1 LATDPTLTVPERFR
15 SAFRAATLT
24 VIQRQSGK
32 FQMRGALFFRGA
44 STANVVESERRSFQP
59 MLVVDPRRVV
69 SARCACDPGMKT
81 DDLCRHLGVLLARTA
96 DADGAL
102 PFERFETS
110 VWRTIGFAASAEGRT
125 IAFDAEDDPRE
136 LLLRKS
142 VLTDQEQAL
151 LKRGS
156 GTARLLWESSPWYR
170 WAKAKFTDDP
180 TGEKSALELRDGLL
194 VLGDLV
200 VPDAAVEQLVVNGVA
215 ARGGFEVAPLSIT
228 ASVRIEL
235 TQSRAL
241 RFVPVLLR
249 DYDEEDVGRTL
260 QSDVTRKENVGRT
273 LQSDATCE
281 ENVGRTLQSDG
292 SLPATAKSRTGESD
306 LRCSIHARAGLKQYG
321 RFFFVDGAFASL
333 RPTTPMFVE
342 RRSDTQASLFDE
354 RPASGIP
361 FERETTIPESEV
373 FAFLERH
380 RDELAAMP
388 VALAPDCVR
397 NAQPVRL
404 EGDVTFDFGE
414 TRGNTLDVEVTFE
427 TGVTAAEIA
436 HARREGIRALN
447 RGDVWIDVRD
457 AQFDCFDSAL
467 MSDDGRLLVTPLDV
481 LRIRGTLRGRAVFR
495 GDEAGR
501 DVFRMFDQIE
511 ISSAA
516 PSPSALGFDL
526 YAYQQTGYQWLW
538 MLHRHGF
545 GALLCDDMGL
555 GKTHQAMAL
564 MRAVTV
570 ANPQASI
577 LVVCPTSVL
586 DHWREK
592 LARYLPGQ
600 EITLTSYGL
609 VRSRLDQ
616 YRQERFDLVVLDEM
630 QTIKNAGTA
639 THQALSSLDK
649 GVAIGLT
656 GTPIENHEG
665 ELKTLLDFVVP
676 GYLPGNV
683 EDRATLRRLVRP
695 FVLRRTKAQVLTEL
709 PPKIVDKRYCEMS
722 DDQRSLYHAVIESR
736 AKPLQAQ
743 LRAGA
748 SVSYVH
754 VFAAL
759 NYLKQICNHPA
770 SAGGGFGGDA
780 PSAKWDLFV
789 ELLEEC
795 MASGLKV
802 VVFSQ
807 YLKML
812 ELIEQHLQQQA
823 VAFASIKGS
832 TKDRGGEV
840 ARFRDDP
847 DCRVFT
853 ASLRA
858 GGLGIDLTSASVV
871 IHYDRWWNQA
881 REDQATDRVHRIGQN
896 KGVQVIKLITR
907 NSVEEKIDALI
918 ERKSRLASDIIL
930 DDDPALVK
938 QFTPEELAELL
949 GE

>member
-1 LATDPTLTVPERFR
+1 LTTDPTSNIPERFR
-15 SAFRAATLT
+15 SAFRAATLGT
-24 VIQRQSGK
+24 IQRQSGK
-32 FQMRGALFFRGA
+32 FQLRGVLFFRGA
-44 STANVVESERRSFQP
+44 STAYVIENERRSFQP
-59 MLVVDPRRVV
+59 MLVVDSKRVI
-69 SARCACDPGMKT
+69 SARCACDPAMKT

-102 PFERFETS
+102 PFERFESS
-110 VWRTIGFAASAEGRT
+110 VWRAIGFAASAEGR
-125 IAFDAEDDPRE
+125 ALSVAAEGDPRE

-142 VLTDQEQAL
+142 VLTEQEQAL

-156 GTARLLWESSPWYR
+156 GSARLLWESSPWYR
-170 WAKAKFTDDP
+170 WAQAKFADDP
-180 TGEKSALELRDGLL
+180 ACERASLELRDGSL
-194 VLGDLV
+194 VLGDV
-200 VPDAAVEQLVVNGVA
+200 AVPNAAVEQLVTSGVA
-215 ARGGFEVAPLSIT
+215 ARGGFEVAPLSMT

-235 TQSRAL
+235 TQDRAL

-249 DYDEEDVGRTL
+249 RDD
-260 QSDVTRKENVGRT
+260 
-273 LQSDATCE
+273 E
-281 ENVGRTLQSDG
+281 ENVGRALQSDG
-292 SLPATAKSRTGESD
+292 YRLAAAGSRTGESD
-306 LRCSIHARAGLKQYG
+306 LRSSLHVRADLKQFG
-321 RFFFVDGAFASL
+321 RFFLVDGGFASIK
-333 RPTTPMFVE
+333 PATPMFVE
-342 RRSDTQASLFDE
+342 RSANTQVSMFDD
-354 RPASGIP
+354 RRASGIAL
-361 FERETTIPESEV
+361 ERETTIPESDV

-388 VALAPDCVR
+388 AALAPECVR
-397 NAQPVRL
+397 NAKPLRL
-404 EGDVTFDFGE
+404 DGDVTFDFAKP
-414 TRGNTLDVEVTFE
+414 RGDKLEVQITFE
-427 TGVTAAEIA
+427 NGVTAAEIVG
-436 HARREGIRALN
+436 ARRDGIRALN
-447 RGDVWIDVRD
+447 RGDIWIDVAD
-457 AQFDCFDSAL
+457 PQFDCLDSAS
-467 MSDDGRLLVTPLDV
+467 MTDDGRLQVRPLDV
-481 LRIRGTLRGRAVFR
+481 LRIRGTLRGKAVFR
-495 GDEAGR
+495 GDASGQ
-501 DVFRMFDQIE
+501 DVFRMFDQIGANSE
-511 ISSAA
+511 A

-526 YAYQQTGYQWLW
+526 YAYQQTGYHWLW
-538 MLHRHGF
+538 LLHRHGF

-564 MRAVTV
+564 IRAVTA
-570 ANPQASI
+570 ANPQASVLI
-577 LVVCPTSVL
+577 VCPTSVL

-592 LARYLPGQ
+592 LSRYLPGQ

-609 VRSRLDQ
+609 VRSRLDH
-616 YRQERFDLVVLDEM
+616 YRHKRFDLLVLDEM
-630 QTIKNAGTA
+630 QMIKNADTA
-639 THQALSSLDK
+639 THQALAALDK

-676 GYLPGNV
+676 GYLTGDV

-695 FVLRRTKAQVLTEL
+695 FVLRRTKGQVLTEL

-722 DDQRSLYHAVIESR
+722 DAQRSLYRAVIDSR
-736 AKPLQAQ
+736 ARPLQAQ
-743 LRAGA
+743 IRAGA
-748 SVSYVH
+748 AVSYVH

-770 SAGGGFGGDA
+770 SAGGGFDGDA
-780 PSAKWDLFV
+780 PSAKWELFL
-789 ELLEEC
+789 ELLDEC

-807 YLKML
+807 YLRML
-812 ELIEQHLQQQA
+812 EMIDQHLRSQA
-823 VAFASIKGS
+823 IGFASIKGS

-840 ARFRDDP
+840 ARFRDEP

-918 ERKSRLASDIIL
+918 ERKGRLAGDIIT
-930 DDDPALVK
+930 DDDPSLVK
-938 QFTPEELAELL
+938 QFTPEELEELL
-949 GE
+949 GG

>member
-1 LATDPTLTVPERFR
+1 
-15 SAFRAATLT
+15 
-24 VIQRQSGK
+24 
-32 FQMRGALFFRGA
+32 
-44 STANVVESERRSFQP
+44 
-59 MLVVDPRRVV
+59 MLVVDSRRVI

-81 DDLCRHLGVLLARTA
+81 DDLCRHLGVLIARTA

-110 VWRTIGFAASAEGRT
+110 VWRAIGFAASAEGR
-125 IAFDAEDDPRE
+125 AMALDGESDPRE

-156 GTARLLWESSPWYR
+156 GSARLLWEASSWYR
-170 WAKAKFTDDP
+170 WAQARFAEDP
-180 TGEKSALELRDGLL
+180 MAERASLELRDGSLMF
-194 VLGDLV
+194 GDIA
-200 VPDAAVEQLVVNGVA
+200 VPAAAVEPIVTSGIA
-215 ARGGFEVAPLSIT
+215 ARSGFDVAPLSMT
-228 ASVRIEL
+228 ASLRIEL
-235 TQSRAL
+235 TEARAL

-249 DYDEEDVGRTL
+249 DDE
-260 QSDVTRKENVGRT
+260 K
-273 LQSDATCE
+273 
-281 ENVGRTLQSDG
+281 NVGRTLQSDG
-292 SLPATAKSRTGESD
+292 SLPAATGSRTGESD
-306 LRCSIHARAGLKQYG
+306 LRKSIHVRADLKQFG
-321 RFFFVDGAFASL
+321 RFFLVDGAFASL
-333 RPTTPMFVE
+333 RPAPPMFVE
-342 RRSDTQASLFDE
+342 QSLRTQASLFDE
-354 RPASGIP
+354 RTPSGIAL
-361 FERETTIPESEV
+361 ERETIIPEAEV

-388 VALAPDCVR
+388 AALAPESVR
-397 NAQPVRL
+397 NAKPVRL
-404 EGDVTFDFGE
+404 EGEVTFDFGAP
-414 TRGNTLDVEVTFE
+414 RGNALEVTVTFE
-427 TGVTAAEIA
+427 TGVTAAEIVR
-436 HARREGIRALN
+436 ARREGIRALN

-457 AQFDCFDSAL
+457 PQFDCLDSV
-467 MSDDGRLLVTPLDV
+467 SIRDDGRLVVTPLDV
-481 LRIRGTLRGRAVFR
+481 LRIRATLRGRAIFR
-495 GDEAGR
+495 GDASGR
-501 DVFRMFDQIE
+501 DVFRMFDQVDV
-511 ISSAA
+511 SSEA
-516 PSPSALGFDL
+516 PSPAALGFDL
-526 YAYQQTGYQWLW
+526 YAYQQTGYHWLW
-538 MLHRHGF
+538 LLHHNGF

-564 MRAVTV
+564 MRAVTA
-570 ANPQASI
+570 ANPQTSI

-592 LARYLPGQ
+592 LSRYLPGQ

-616 YRQERFDLVVLDEM
+616 YRQTRFDLVVLDEM

-639 THQALSSLDK
+639 THQALAALDK

-665 ELKTLLDFVVP
+665 ELRTLLDFVVP

-683 EDRATLRRLVRP
+683 DDRATLRRLARP
-695 FVLRRTKAQVLTEL
+695 FVLRRTKSQVLTEL

-722 DDQRSLYHAVIESR
+722 EAQRSLYRAVIDSR

-770 SAGGGFGGDA
+770 SAGGGFHGEA

-789 ELLEEC
+789 ELLDEC

-807 YLKML
+807 YLRML
-812 ELIEQHLQQQA
+812 EMIEQHLHAQA
-823 VAFASIKGS
+823 IGFASIKGS
-832 TKDRGGEV
+832 TKDRGGEM
-840 ARFRDDP
+840 ARFRDDLG
-847 DCRVFT
+847 CRVFT

-858 GGLGIDLTSASVV
+858 GSLGIDLTSASVV

-907 NSVEEKIDALI
+907 GSVEEKIDALI
-918 ERKSRLASDIIL
+918 ERKGRLANDIIL
-930 DDDPALVK
+930 DDDPSLVK
-938 QFTPEELAELL
+938 QFTPEELEELL
-949 GE
+949 GG

>member
-1 LATDPTLTVPERFR
+1 LSTDPTPIFPERFR
-15 SAFRAATLT
+15 SAFREATLAT
-24 VIQRQSGK
+24 IQRQAAK
-32 FQMRGALFFRGA
+32 FQLRGVLFFRGA
-44 STANVVESERRSFQP
+44 STAYVIESERRSFQP
-59 MLVVDPRRVV
+59 MLVVDSRCVI

-96 DADGAL
+96 DASGAL

-110 VWRTIGFAASAEGRT
+110 VWRAIGFAASAEGRT
-125 IAFDAEDDPRE
+125 LALDGESDPRE

-142 VLTDQEQAL
+142 VLTEQEQAL

-156 GTARLLWESSPWYR
+156 GSARLLWEASPWYR
-170 WAKAKFTDDP
+170 WAQAKFANDP
-180 TGEKSALELRDGLL
+180 KCERAPLQLRDGILMTD
-194 VLGDLV
+194 DLP
-200 VPDAAVEQLVVNGVA
+200 VPNAAVEQLITSGVA
-215 ARGGFEVAPLSIT
+215 ARCGFEVAPLSMT
-228 ASVRIEL
+228 ASLRIEL
-235 TQSRAL
+235 TQDRAL

-249 DYDEEDVGRTL
+249 DVE
-260 QSDVTRKENVGRT
+260 
-273 LQSDATCE
+273 E

-292 SLPATAKSRTGESD
+292 SLAATESRTRESD
-306 LRCSIHARAGLKQYG
+306 LRESDLRTSIFVRAAVPQFG
-321 RFFFVDGAFASL
+321 RFFLVDGAFASL
-333 RPTTPMFVE
+333 RPATPMFVE
-342 RRSDTQASLFDE
+342 QSSRTQASLFEE
-354 RPASGIP
+354 RPPSGIAL
-361 FERETTIPESEV
+361 ERETTIAESDV

-380 RDELAAMP
+380 REELAAMP
-388 VALAPDCVR
+388 ATLAPGCVR
-397 NAQPVRL
+397 NAKPVRL
-404 EGDVTFDFGE
+404 EGEVTFDFGAP
-414 TRGNTLDVEVTFE
+414 RGKTLEVEIVFE
-427 TGVTAAEIA
+427 TGVTAAEIVR
-436 HARREGIRALN
+436 ARRDGMRALI

-457 AQFDCFDSAL
+457 PQFDCLDSVS
-467 MSDDGRLLVTPLDV
+467 MHDDGRLLVTPLDV
-481 LRIRGTLRGRAVFR
+481 LRIRATLRGRAIFR
-495 GDEAGR
+495 GDASGL
-501 DVFRMFDQIE
+501 DIFRMFDPLE
-511 ISSAA
+511 VSSEA

-526 YAYQQTGYQWLW
+526 YAYQQTGYHWLW
-538 MLHRHGF
+538 LLHHNGF

-564 MRAVTV
+564 MRAVTA
-570 ANPQASI
+570 ANPHTSI

-592 LARYLPGQ
+592 LSRYLPGQ

-616 YRQERFDLVVLDEM
+616 YRQTRFDLVVLDEM
-630 QTIKNAGTA
+630 QTIKNADTA
-639 THQALSSLDK
+639 THQALAALDK

-665 ELKTLLDFVVP
+665 ELRTLLDFVVP

-683 EDRATLRRLVRP
+683 DDRATLRRLARP
-695 FVLRRTKAQVLTEL
+695 FVLRRTKSQVLTEL

-722 DDQRSLYHAVIESR
+722 DAQRSLYRAVIDSR

-748 SVSYVH
+748 SISYVH

-770 SAGGGFGGDA
+770 SAGGGFDGDA
-780 PSAKWDLFV
+780 PSAKWELFT
-789 ELLEEC
+789 ELLDEC

-807 YLKML
+807 YLRML
-812 ELIEQHLQQQA
+812 EMIEQHLQRESIG
-823 VAFASIKGS
+823 FASIKGS
-832 TKDRGGEV
+832 TKDRGGEM
-840 ARFRDDP
+840 ARFRDDAN
-847 DCRVFT
+847 CRVFT

-918 ERKSRLASDIIL
+918 ERKGRLANDIIL
-930 DDDPALVK
+930 DDDPSLVK
-938 QFTPEELAELL
+938 QFTPEELEELL
-949 GE
+949 GG

>member
-1 LATDPTLTVPERFR
+1 
-15 SAFRAATLT
+15 
-24 VIQRQSGK
+24 
-32 FQMRGALFFRGA
+32 MAL
-44 STANVVESERRSFQP
+44 
-59 MLVVDPRRVV
+59 
-69 SARCACDPGMKT
+69 
-81 DDLCRHLGVLLARTA
+81 
-96 DADGAL
+96 DG
-102 PFERFETS
+102 EN
-110 VWRTIGFAASAEGRT
+110 
-125 IAFDAEDDPRE
+125 DPRE

-156 GTARLLWESSPWYR
+156 GSARLLWEASTWYR
-170 WAKAKFTDDP
+170 WAQARFADDP
-180 TGEKSALELRDGLL
+180 IGERASLDLRDGSLT
-194 VLGDLV
+194 LGDIA
-200 VPDAAVEQLVVNGVA
+200 VPAAAVEPIVTSGIA
-215 ARGGFEVAPLSIT
+215 ARCGFEVAPLSMT
-228 ASVRIEL
+228 ASLRIHL
-235 TQSRAL
+235 TEARAL

-249 DYDEEDVGRTL
+249 
-260 QSDVTRKENVGRT
+260 
-273 LQSDATCE
+273 
-281 ENVGRTLQSDG
+281 
-292 SLPATAKSRTGESD
+292 GEA
-306 LRCSIHARAGLKQYG
+306 IHVRAAVPQYG
-321 RFFFVDGAFASL
+321 RFFLVDGAFASIQ
-333 RPTTPMFVE
+333 PPTPMFVE
-342 RRSDTQASLFDE
+342 QRSNTQASLFDE
-354 RPASGIP
+354 RPASGIAL
-361 FERETTIPESEV
+361 ERETTIPEAEV

-388 VALAPDCVR
+388 AALAPDCVR
-397 NAQPVRL
+397 NANPVRL
-404 EGDVTFDFGE
+404 EGEVTFDFGAP
-414 TRGNTLDVEVTFE
+414 RGSALDVEVIFE
-427 TGVTAAEIA
+427 TGVTAAEIVR
-436 HARREGIRALN
+436 ARRDGIRALN

-457 AQFDCFDSAL
+457 PQFDCLDSVS
-467 MSDDGRLLVTPLDV
+467 MRDDGRLLVTPLDV
-481 LRIRGTLRGRAVFR
+481 LRIRATLRGRAVFR
-495 GDEAGR
+495 GDASGR
-501 DVFRMFDQIE
+501 DVFRMFDQLE
-511 ISSAA
+511 VSSEA

-526 YAYQQTGYQWLW
+526 YAYQQTGYHWLW
-538 MLHRHGF
+538 LLHHNGF

-564 MRAVTV
+564 MRAVTA
-570 ANPQASI
+570 ANPQTSI

-592 LARYLPGQ
+592 LSRYLPGQ

-616 YRQERFDLVVLDEM
+616 YRQTRFDLVVLDEM

-639 THQALSSLDK
+639 THQALAALDK

-665 ELKTLLDFVVP
+665 ELRTLLDFVVP

-683 EDRATLRRLVRP
+683 DDRATLRRLARP
-695 FVLRRTKAQVLTEL
+695 FVLRRTKGQVLTEL

-722 DDQRSLYHAVIESR
+722 EAQRSLYRAVIDSR

-748 SVSYVH
+748 SISYVH

-770 SAGGGFGGDA
+770 SAGGGFDGDA
-780 PSAKWDLFV
+780 PSAKWELFV
-789 ELLEEC
+789 ELLDEC

-807 YLKML
+807 YLRML
-812 ELIEQHLQQQA
+812 EMIEQHLQRESIG
-823 VAFASIKGS
+823 FASIKGS
-832 TKDRGGEV
+832 TKDRGGEI
-840 ARFRDDP
+840 ARFRDDAG
-847 DCRVFT
+847 CRVFT

-918 ERKSRLASDIIL
+918 ERKGRLASDIIL
-930 DDDPALVK
+930 DDDPSLVK
-938 QFTPEELAELL
+938 QFTPEELEELL
-949 GE
+949 GG